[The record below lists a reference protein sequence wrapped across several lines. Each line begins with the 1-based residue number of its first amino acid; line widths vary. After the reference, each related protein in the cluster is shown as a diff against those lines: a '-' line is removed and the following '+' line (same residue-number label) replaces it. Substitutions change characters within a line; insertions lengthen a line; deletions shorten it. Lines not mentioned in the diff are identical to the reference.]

1 MDKLGE
7 LTLAGYRFHIHH
19 ATFRRITD
27 NGQGHAGWEFNVCTQ
42 PPVEEP
48 ANEVEGFLFA
58 NGVRFYAEGDP
69 IPLPDAD
76 DLTGTEVFIEE
87 PFDPESGELY
97 FTLYV
102 GEHQDV
108 SHVRLRFLERRGS
121 KYRIR
126 VSALAHNVFEE
137 PAKLEFETWITRQPA
152 GRYGV
157 SAEPGEGGA

>member
-1 MDKLGE
+1 METLGE
-7 LTLAGYRFHIHH
+7 MTLAGHRLLIHH

-27 NGQGHAGWEFNVCTQ
+27 DGQGNSGWEFNVCAQ

-48 ANEVEGFLFA
+48 ADESEGYLFA

-69 IPLPDAD
+69 IPLPDSD

-87 PFDPESGELY
+87 PFDQESGEVY

-102 GEHQDV
+102 AEHQDV

-121 KYRIR
+121 DYRIR
-126 VSALAHNVFEE
+126 VSALAHNIFEE
-137 PAKLEFETWITRQPA
+137 PAELAFECWIARQPS
-152 GRYGV
+152 GRYG
-157 SAEPGEGGA
+157 G